1 MKLSGKKLLFALFGL
16 VTLTASLA
24 LVSNGRAQDTG
35 AQPVVVKKKLTLAA
49 AGEAQTAA
57 SNPASVVRKKL
68 PAQPSPAPAV
78 VETVEPPAPEATA
91 AGSGTTPGKEPG
103 AAVPAAAGGAPPA
116 AAGAPAASTQPPAAA
131 AAPAAAPAVKGSAA
145 TPAGPAPA
153 PQPRA
158 MTSRPPAA
166 GKETRSP
173 KPGSEPL
180 ARKTPA
186 ERASMPYSILLASHR
201 QKENALEELPRYRQS
216 GLTPYVVLTEVGSK
230 GAWWRTL
237 CGQYKSLAE
246 ALQTQKTLKLSD
258 AVVVRTPYAN
268 LVGEYADG
276 KDAAQMSVRLSQMG
290 LFPYTLKG
298 PGNMVMLLVGAFATQ
313 EAAEQNRGE
322 LQGKGINAQTI
333 ER

>member
-1 MKLSGKKLLFALFGL
+1 MKLSGKKQLFALCGL
-16 VTLTASLA
+16 VMLIASLA

-49 AGEAQTAA
+49 AGEVQAA
-57 SNPASVVRKKL
+57 ENPASVVRKKL
-68 PAQPSPAPAV
+68 PSQPAPAPAP
-78 VETVEPPAPEATA
+78 VETVQPPPPPATTA
-91 AGSGTTPGKEPG
+91 ASGVTPGKEPG
-103 AAVPAAAGGAPPA
+103 AALPAAAASASPAA

-131 AAPAAAPAVKGSAA
+131 PTPAAAPAVKGSAA
-145 TPAGPAPA
+145 APAGPAPA
-153 PQPRA
+153 PPPRA
-158 MTSRPPAA
+158 MTSKPPAA

-216 GLTPYVVLTEVGSK
+216 GLTPHVVLTEVGSK

-246 ALQTQKTLKLSD
+246 ALQAQKTLKLSD

-290 LFPYTLKG
+290 LFPYTIKG
-298 PGNMVMLLVGAFATQ
+298 PGNMVMLLVGAYSTQ
-313 EAAEQNRGE
+313 QAAEQNRGE
-322 LQGKGINAQTI
+322 LQGKGITAQTI
-333 ER
+333 LR